1 MLQLLRRRGA
11 NRLCI
16 FEAALALLGVL
27 FLPLANSNS
36 SLAAAA
42 TSIPDNTS
50 TTGDP
55 DAYLAQ
61 LRSVLPQSWLQREFQ
76 RQRSFPAFA
85 RSRQLVAKGQY
96 EEAFQEL
103 ETYLASDPED
113 LVIQFGY
120 LILASDLKRYQAAI
134 GAADRILAGV
144 PDFAPALF
152 YRGLARAALGE
163 NKEALPD
170 LAAAVD
176 SKALAPGD
184 DQYARRS
191 LAMAAVAI
199 SATADTL
206 ALLER
211 EEAQ

>member
-1 MLQLLRRRGA
+1 MLQFLHLRGA

-16 FEAALALLGVL
+16 VKPAVPLLALL
-27 FLPLANSNS
+27 FLPLANSTV
-36 SLAAAA
+36 SLAAASAA
-42 TSIPDNTS
+42 TSIPDTAA
-50 TTGDP
+50 TTGDT

-120 LILASDLKRYQAAI
+120 LILASDLKRNRAAI
-134 GAADRILAGV
+134 GAADRILARV

-163 NKEALPD
+163 NK
-170 LAAAVD
+170 
-176 SKALAPGD
+176 
-184 DQYARRS
+184 
-191 LAMAAVAI
+191 
-199 SATADTL
+199 
-206 ALLER
+206 
-211 EEAQ
+211 

>member
-1 MLQLLRRRGA
+1 MNLPKLRDIFLNKAGEMLQLLRRRGA
-11 NRLCI
+11 NRRCI
-16 FEAALALLGVL
+16 FKAALPLLAVL
-27 FLPLANSNS
+27 FLPLANSYS

-50 TTGDP
+50 TTGDT

-61 LRSVLPQSWLQREFQ
+61 LRKVLPQSWLQREFQ

-120 LILASDLKRYQAAI
+120 LILASDLKRYRAAI

-144 PDFAPALF
+144 PTSHLHYFTV
-152 YRGLARAALGE
+152 GLLGRPWARIKKLC
-163 NKEALPD
+163 
-170 LAAAVD
+170 
-176 SKALAPGD
+176 
-184 DQYARRS
+184 Q
-191 LAMAAVAI
+191 I
-199 SATADTL
+199 SPP
-206 ALLER
+206 R
-211 EEAQ
+211 